1 MSWLFAS
8 GGKVLELQLQ
18 HHHVIT
24 GKITVLPL
32 QNLTAREAPYNQEL
46 STPKQQLRTPELESG
61 SRGN

>member
-18 HHHVIT
+18 HHMIT
-24 GKITVLPL
+24 GKIIVLPL

-61 SRGN
+61 SKGN